1 MGRSPPVPEERAP
14 GMMTFLVLS
23 LAHLL
28 LRTLAAREI
37 ARPFL
42 DLVRVA
48 HTLSFSCDGEGQG
61 RWRVERRGLGYRI
74 VPVSRYWVV

>member
-1 MGRSPPVPEERAP
+1 
-14 GMMTFLVLS
+14 MMTFLILS

-37 ARPFL
+37 ARPFS

-48 HTLSFSCDGEGQG
+48 HTLSFSCDGEGVG
-61 RWRVERRGLGYRI
+61 KVESREKGTGVPHCSSVPILGGLR
-74 VPVSRYWVV
+74 P